1 MKNLALAL
9 IALLVAP
16 SLAFAGESNSKDD
29 PYLIV
34 KNRTDYY
41 VLVVLDDGFNEDMLD
56 ALEPDDPEDQMEEF
70 EDAGG
75 TVLEPGESA
84 KFEVKAG
91 KHTVNYFILY
101 NGVPDGPEDF
111 DEIKTT
117 VREGKDR
124 TVYIN
129 GEVFY
134 PTSG

>member
-1 MKNLALAL
+1 MKNFALAM
-9 IALLVAP
+9 IALLIAP
-16 SLAFAGESNSKDD
+16 SMVFAGESNSKED
-29 PYLIV
+29 PHLVV

-41 VLVVLDDGFNEDMLD
+41 VLVVIDDGFNEDMLE

-91 KHTVNYFILY
+91 DHTVHYYVLY

-111 DEIKTT
+111 DEIHTRVNK
-117 VREGKDR
+117 GKDR
-124 TVYIN
+124 KVYIDGDFN
-129 GEVFY
+129 DAR
-134 PTSG
+134 